1 MNADK
6 QDKLLFNK
14 GDEANQ
20 SVDNDHMNI
29 NQPEL
34 PFVYT
39 GEIRRHLSQNQKDE
53 FDKESDNTSYGC
65 YQKTI
70 QCCGDCCGFFRTWLP
85 CICCCT
91 EYPWQVVKQS
101 QQALMQR
108 FGKYVRTLDPGLHY
122 VNPCTEKLWRVDLK
136 IEIIDLVKQV
146 ILTRDNIT
154 IMIDASVYYR
164 IINPRKATY
173 RISNLGMAVSQL
185 TFSTLR
191 CVCGIHTLQEILEK
205 RKEITHAI
213 HQYIE
218 EHVEEWGIVIENV
231 FMKDIVL
238 NKDLQ
243 DALSSAAKERRL
255 AESKVISAKADVESA
270 KMMRE
275 AAEAL
280 NSKSAMQIRYYETIQ
295 NMVSTNNAKTIFL
308 PLETKFN
315 AEAARKK

>member
-1 MNADK
+1 MN
-6 QDKLLFNK
+6 QDKLLISK
-14 GDEANQ
+14 GDEDNSGPEQFETRHVPPPMPQAN
-20 SVDNDHMNI
+20 
-29 NQPEL
+29 
-34 PFVYT
+34 FVYT
-39 GEIRRHLSQNQKDE
+39 GEIRRHLTQTRDE
-53 FDKESDNTSYGC
+53 FQLESDNYVEDCYTS
-65 YQKTI
+65 TI
-70 QCCGDCCGFFRTWLP
+70 QSCGNTCGFFRTWLP

-108 FGKYVRTLDPGLHY
+108 FGRYVKTLDPGLHY
-122 VNPCTEKLWRVDLK
+122 VNPCSEKLIRVDLK

-154 IMIDASVYYR
+154 ILIDASVYYR
-164 IINPRKATY
+164 IINPRRAVYK
-173 RISNLGMAVSQL
+173 ISNLPLAVSQL

-191 CVCGIHTLQEILEK
+191 TVCGIHTLQEILEK

-218 EHVEEWGIVIENV
+218 EHVEEWGIIIENV

-243 DALSSAAKERRL
+243 DALSTAAKERRL

-280 NSKSAMQIRYYETIQ
+280 NSKAAMQIRYYETIQ
-295 NMVSTNNAKTIFL
+295 NIVNTPNAKTVFL

-315 AEAARKK
+315 QETARKK